1 MNAPVLDLGKGDTE
15 AHQFVL
21 DKEGYHLRQSY
32 LFFLAIGEAG
42 HRLALYERLAVR
54 GLDMAQCAGRVADQ
68 REGFAGGQEGFY
80 QLDRVLVFGEIPH
93 RPMTTG
99 VEDGIVVVRLD
110 AVETKCCRE
119 LRFRVRIGFEPM
131 RKVGLKVRLVALR
144 IEGRLVALR
153 RGEHNLG
160 AGFFESVV
168 RGGELFEPEARLAA
182 GVAELVVRGQNHQ
195 DFHELLLYRGSD
207 KTTTPHSP
215 LLGLE

>member
-1 MNAPVLDLGKGDTE
+1 
-15 AHQFVL
+15 
-21 DKEGYHLRQSY
+21 
-32 LFFLAIGEAG
+32 
-42 HRLALYERLAVR
+42 
-54 GLDMAQCAGRVADQ
+54 
-68 REGFAGGQEGFY
+68 
-80 QLDRVLVFGEIPH
+80 
-93 RPMTTG
+93 MTTG

-215 LLGLE
+215 LLGLETDLPSPLFRCDSQFSLLAPGCVGPDHFRRIDNAVEQLLAHKAELQRGVFQRQVVVHRVVGYS